1 MKALLIAIFAFT
13 TLCQAE
19 KVLVTTGWSNTDYA
33 KTTEVID
40 LSNPANK
47 CQNLDPPTH
56 LRMGA
61 MGGLTSSGKYP
72 TICGGVPYDKSCEA
86 IGGVYGQT

>member
-1 MKALLIAIFAFT
+1 MKASLLFAIFAFT
-13 TLCQAE
+13 TLAQGE
-19 KVLVTTGWSNTDYA
+19 KVLVTSGWSNTDYA

-47 CQNLDPPTH
+47 CQNLEPLTH

-61 MGGLTSSGKYP
+61 MGGLASGKYP
-72 TICGGVPYDKSCEA
+72 TVCGGIPYDKSCEA